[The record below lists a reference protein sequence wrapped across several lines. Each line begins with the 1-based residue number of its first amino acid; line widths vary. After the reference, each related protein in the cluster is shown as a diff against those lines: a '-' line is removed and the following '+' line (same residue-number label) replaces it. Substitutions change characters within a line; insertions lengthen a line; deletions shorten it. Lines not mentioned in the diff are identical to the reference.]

1 MLKKTALFL
10 RDGFPYTVL
19 YQINLPWFQNVPVP
33 RFLHPGVLDKGN
45 YSMFAAP
52 RPILPG
58 EPEDSKP
65 VPKEKQ
71 VECGH
76 I

>member
-1 MLKKTALFL
+1 MLEMLLECDF
-10 RDGFPYTVL
+10 DVL
-19 YQINLPWFQNVPVP
+19 

-71 VECGH
+71 VISQNQFFLEMLCTKTTSKY
-76 I
+76 

>member
-1 MLKKTALFL
+1 MNTLIF
-10 RDGFPYTVL
+10 
-19 YQINLPWFQNVPVP
+19 

-71 VECGH
+71 VMSKTFAGGELC
-76 I
+76 

>member
-1 MLKKTALFL
+1 MAQAPKQHL
-10 RDGFPYTVL
+10 VL
-19 YQINLPWFQNVPVP
+19 

-71 VECGH
+71 MPYTFGDAASWCSPPEEILGA
-76 I
+76 

>member
-1 MLKKTALFL
+1 MVKRLLKYNFDIL
-10 RDGFPYTVL
+10 
-19 YQINLPWFQNVPVP
+19 

-71 VECGH
+71 V
-76 I
+76 ISQNQFFS

>member
-1 MLKKTALFL
+1 MQTNVFAPEI
-10 RDGFPYTVL
+10 DFPYHMTLFVG
-19 YQINLPWFQNVPVP
+19 FQNVPVP

>member
-1 MLKKTALFL
+1 MHLPEYVYDWRHKQLFY
-10 RDGFPYTVL
+10 F
-19 YQINLPWFQNVPVP
+19 

-58 EPEDSKP
+58 EPD
-65 VPKEKQ
+65 KQ
-71 VECGH
+71 EEAKVD
-76 I
+76 

>member
-1 MLKKTALFL
+1 MAQASKQHL
-10 RDGFPYTVL
+10 VL
-19 YQINLPWFQNVPVP
+19 

-71 VECGH
+71 VMSIYAGGGLECQKRSETESLYAL
-76 I
+76 

>member
-1 MLKKTALFL
+1 ML
-10 RDGFPYTVL
+10 
-19 YQINLPWFQNVPVP
+19 

-71 VECGH
+71 VMSQNFADIEEEEMEDHLCK
-76 I
+76 IASENATIS